1 MIELKRGGFEITRE
15 ERNQVQGY
23 AEDLIAN
30 FKDKELQINAF
41 VVGTKLADNILRSGS
56 MGENNSV
63 HLYTT
68 TFSQLVDAAEH
79 RLFGLRNK
87 LAEMYDEVPGMELYK
102 QSCIFFKS

>member
-1 MIELKRGGFEITRE
+1 MIELKRGGFEITRD

-23 AEDLIAN
+23 AEDLITN
-30 FKDKELQINAF
+30 FNDTELQVNAF
-41 VVGTKLADNILRSGS
+41 VVGSRIADNIIRSGNL
-56 MGENNSV
+56 GKDGRV

-68 TFSQLVDAAEH
+68 TFSQLVDAAER

-102 QSCIFFKS
+102 QTRMLFQN